1 VVLHAQ
7 YEAQA
12 TSAGLSFYSEKLPIP
27 IDQMSA
33 MRSESRLQRLL
44 PAPLNIPPKE
54 WLRAGI
60 GALLSLFLAG
70 WLTSLAYGPGIAL
83 HLLGPLAAS
92 AVLVFAVHSG
102 PLAQPWPVLGSYAL
116 AGAVG
121 LAMRQGLGPELWV
134 AAAALGV
141 SILLMCLL
149 RCLHPPGGGVAVSA
163 VLADPGLTALGD
175 HLLEPVLLNALILVS
190 VAVIYNRLTGVR
202 YPKGAVLRKD
212 PHHTH
217 DPLPSERVGIRATD
231 LDQALEELGEFVDVT
246 RDELERIILATEQH
260 ALQRSLGGITAGAV
274 MSRDVQFASPQ
285 TTLEQAWKMLAS
297 HHLKTL
303 PVLQQGKLV
312 GIVSLSDLVGPAMQR
327 GQFSWRGLFGRKT
340 VRMEQVMNRRVV
352 SVSSQHPL
360 ERLLPLLCEQGLH
373 CLPVLDGDQLMGVVT
388 QTDLVAGLKRQLL
401 SAAGS
406 ASDDRV
412 PAL

>member
-1 VVLHAQ
+1 
-7 YEAQA
+7 
-12 TSAGLSFYSEKLPIP
+12 
-27 IDQMSA
+27 MSA
-33 MRSESRLQRLL
+33 SRSETRLQRLL
-44 PAPLNIPPKE
+44 PAPLNIPPRE

-60 GALLSLFLAG
+60 GALLGLLLAG
-70 WLTSLAYGPGIAL
+70 WLTSMAFGPGIAL

-102 PLAQPWPVLGSYAL
+102 PLAQPWPVLGSYAV

-121 LAMRQGLGPELWV
+121 LAMRQGFGPELWV
-134 AAAALGV
+134 AAAALGL
-141 SILLMCLL
+141 SILVMCLL

-163 VLADPGLTALGD
+163 VLADPGLAAMGD
-175 HLLEPVLLNALILVS
+175 RLLEPVLLNALILVT
-190 VAVIYNRLTGVR
+190 VAILYNRLTGVR
-202 YPKGAVLRKD
+202 YPKGAAPRKD
-212 PHHTH
+212 LHHTH
-217 DPLPSERVGIRATD
+217 DPLPGERVGIRGED

-260 ALQRSLGGITAGAV
+260 ALQRSLGGITAASV
-274 MSRDVQFASPQ
+274 MSRDVQFATPD
-285 TTLEQAWKMLAS
+285 TTLEQAWQMLAS

-303 PVLQQGKLV
+303 PVLQHGKLV

-327 GQFSWRGLFGRKT
+327 GRFSWRGLFSRKA
-340 VRMEQVMNRRVV
+340 VRMEQVMSRRVI

-373 CLPVLDGDQLMGVVT
+373 CLPVLDAGQLVGVIT
-388 QTDLVAGLKRQLL
+388 QTDLIAGLKRQLL
-401 SAAGS
+401 SRTE
-406 ASDDRV
+406 ASDQRV

>member
-1 VVLHAQ
+1 
-7 YEAQA
+7 
-12 TSAGLSFYSEKLPIP
+12 
-27 IDQMSA
+27 MSA
-33 MRSESRLQRLL
+33 SPSESRLRRLL
-44 PAPLNIPPKE
+44 PAPLNIPPRE
-54 WLRAGI
+54 WLRAAV
-60 GALLSLFLAG
+60 GALLGLFLAG

-121 LAMRQGLGPELWV
+121 LVMRQGFGAELWV
-134 AAAALGV
+134 AAVALGV
-141 SILLMCLL
+141 SLVLMCLL

-163 VLADPGLTALGD
+163 VLADAGLTALGD
-175 HLLEPVLLNALILVS
+175 HLLEPVLLNALILVA
-190 VAVIYNRLTGVR
+190 VAVVYNRMTGVR
-202 YPKGAVLRKD
+202 YPKGAAPRKE

-217 DPLPSERVGIRATD
+217 DPLPSQRVGISAED

-260 ALQRSLGGITAGAV
+260 ALQRSLGGITAASV
-274 MSRDVQFASPQ
+274 MSRDVQFATPD
-285 TTLEQAWKMLAS
+285 TTLDQAWTMLAS

-312 GIVSLSDLVGPAMQR
+312 GMVSLSDLAGAALQR
-327 GQFSWRGLFGRKT
+327 GRFSWRGVFGRKT
-340 VRMEQVMNRRVV
+340 VRLAQVMSRRVV
-352 SVSSQHPL
+352 SVSAQHPL

-373 CLPVLDGDQLMGVVT
+373 CLPVLEGERLVGVVT
-388 QTDLVAGLKRQLL
+388 QTDLIAGLKRQML
-401 SAAGS
+401 SV
-406 ASDDRV
+406 SDQRV

>member
-1 VVLHAQ
+1 
-7 YEAQA
+7 
-12 TSAGLSFYSEKLPIP
+12 
-27 IDQMSA
+27 
-33 MRSESRLQRLL
+33 MRSERRLQRLL

-54 WLRAGI
+54 WLRAGV
-60 GALLSLFLAG
+60 GALLGLLLAG

-121 LAMRQGLGPELWV
+121 LAMREGLGAELWV
-134 AAAALGV
+134 AAAALGI
-141 SILLMCLL
+141 SILVMCLL

-163 VLADPGLTALGD
+163 VLADPGLTAMGD
-175 HLLEPVLLNALILVS
+175 HLLEPVLLNALILVG

-202 YPKGAVLRKD
+202 YPKGAAPRKD
-212 PHHTH
+212 LHHTH
-217 DPLPSERVGIRATD
+217 DPLPSERVGISGAD

-327 GQFSWRGLFGRKT
+327 GQFSWRGLFGRKV

-373 CLPVLDGDQLMGVVT
+373 CLPVLDGDQLVGVVT

-406 ASDDRV
+406 ASDNRV

>member
-1 VVLHAQ
+1 
-7 YEAQA
+7 
-12 TSAGLSFYSEKLPIP
+12 
-27 IDQMSA
+27 MSA
-33 MRSESRLQRLL
+33 SRSESRLQRLL

-60 GALLSLFLAG
+60 GALLGLFLAG
-70 WLTSLAYGPGIAL
+70 WLTSMAYGPSIAL

-121 LAMRQGLGPELWV
+121 LAMREGFGPELWV
-134 AAAALGV
+134 AAAALGI
-141 SILLMCLL
+141 SILVMCLL

-163 VLADPGLTALGD
+163 VLADSGLTAMGD
-175 HLLEPVLLNALILVS
+175 HLLEPVLLNALILVA
-190 VAVIYNRLTGVR
+190 VAIVYNRLTGVR
-202 YPKGAVLRKD
+202 YPKGAVPRKD
-212 PHHTH
+212 LHHTH
-217 DPLPSERVGIRATD
+217 DPLPSERVGIRSED

-260 ALQRSLGGITAGAV
+260 ALQRSLGGITAASV
-274 MSRDVQFASPQ
+274 MSRDVQFASPD

-327 GQFSWRGLFGRKT
+327 GRFSWRELFGRKA
-340 VRMEQVMNRRVV
+340 VRMEQVMSRRVI

-373 CLPVLDGDQLMGVVT
+373 CLPVLDADKLVGVIT
-388 QTDLVAGLKRQLL
+388 QTDLIAGLKRQLL
-401 SAAGS
+401 SKAE
-406 ASDDRV
+406 ASDNRV

>member
-1 VVLHAQ
+1 
-7 YEAQA
+7 
-12 TSAGLSFYSEKLPIP
+12 
-27 IDQMSA
+27 
-33 MRSESRLQRLL
+33 MRSERRLQRLL

-60 GALLSLFLAG
+60 GALLGLFLAG

-121 LAMRQGLGPELWV
+121 LAMRQGFGPELWV
-134 AAAALGV
+134 AAAALGI
-141 SILLMCLL
+141 SILVMCLL

-163 VLADPGLTALGD
+163 VLADSGLTAMGD

-202 YPKGAVLRKD
+202 YPKGALPRKD

-217 DPLPSERVGIRATD
+217 DPLPSERVGISGAD

-246 RDELERIILATEQH
+246 RDELERIILATEHH

-327 GQFSWRGLFGRKT
+327 GQFSWRGLFGRKV
-340 VRMEQVMNRRVV
+340 VRMEQVMSRRVV

-360 ERLLPLLCEQGLH
+360 ERLLPLLCEQGMH
-373 CLPVLDGDQLMGVVT
+373 CLPVLDGDQLVGVVT

-406 ASDDRV
+406 ASDNRV

>member
-1 VVLHAQ
+1 MPA
-7 YEAQA
+7 
-12 TSAGLSFYSEKLPIP
+12 S
-27 IDQMSA
+27 
-33 MRSESRLQRLL
+33 RSESRLLRLL
-44 PAPLNIPPKE
+44 PPALNIPPKE

-60 GALLSLFLAG
+60 GALLGLFLAG
-70 WLTSLAYGPGIAL
+70 WLTSMAYGPGIAL

-121 LAMRQGLGPELWV
+121 LAMRQGFGPELWV
-134 AAAALGV
+134 AAVALGI
-141 SILLMCLL
+141 SILVMCLL

-175 HLLEPVLLNALILVS
+175 HLLQPVLLNALILVT
-190 VAVIYNRLTGVR
+190 VAVLYNRLTDVR
-202 YPKGAVLRKD
+202 YPKGAVIRKD
-212 PHHTH
+212 LHHTH
-217 DPLPSERVGIRATD
+217 DPLPTERVGVRSED
-231 LDQALEELGEFVDVT
+231 LDHALEELGEFVDVT

-260 ALQRSLGGITAGAV
+260 ALQRSRGGITAASV
-274 MSRDVQFASPQ
+274 MSRDVQFASPD
-285 TTLEQAWKMLAS
+285 TTLERAWAMLAS

-303 PVLQQGKLV
+303 PVLQHGKLV

-327 GQFSWRGLFGRKT
+327 GRFTWRGLFGRPP
-340 VRMEQVMNRRVV
+340 VRLAQVMMQPVV

-373 CLPVLDGDQLMGVVT
+373 CLPVLDDGRLVGVIT
-388 QTDLVAGLKRQLL
+388 QTDLIAGLKRQLL
-401 SAAGS
+401 SKAQQVS
-406 ASDDRV
+406 ENRV

>member
-1 VVLHAQ
+1 
-7 YEAQA
+7 
-12 TSAGLSFYSEKLPIP
+12 
-27 IDQMSA
+27 
-33 MRSESRLQRLL
+33 MRSERRLQRLL

-54 WLRAGI
+54 WLRAGV
-60 GALLSLFLAG
+60 GALLGLLLAG

-121 LAMRQGLGPELWV
+121 LAMRQGLGAELWV

-141 SILLMCLL
+141 SILVMCLL

-163 VLADPGLTALGD
+163 VLADPGLTAMGD
-175 HLLEPVLLNALILVS
+175 HLLEPVLLNALILVG

-202 YPKGAVLRKD
+202 YPKGAAPRKD
-212 PHHTH
+212 LHHTH
-217 DPLPSERVGIRATD
+217 DPLPGERVGISGTD

-260 ALQRSLGGITAGAV
+260 ALQRSLGGITAAAV

-327 GQFSWRGLFGRKT
+327 GQFSWRGLFGRKV

-373 CLPVLDGDQLMGVVT
+373 CLPVLDGDQLVGVVT

-406 ASDDRV
+406 ASDNRV

>member
-1 VVLHAQ
+1 
-7 YEAQA
+7 
-12 TSAGLSFYSEKLPIP
+12 
-27 IDQMSA
+27 MSA
-33 MRSESRLQRLL
+33 SRSESRLQRLL
-44 PAPLNIPPKE
+44 PASLNIPPKE

-60 GALLSLFLAG
+60 GALLGLFLAG
-70 WLTSLAYGPGIAL
+70 WLTSMAYGPGIAL

-116 AGAVG
+116 AGTVG
-121 LAMRQGLGPELWV
+121 LAMRQGFGPELWV
-134 AAAALGV
+134 AAAALGI
-141 SILLMCLL
+141 SILVMCLL

-175 HLLEPVLLNALILVS
+175 HLLEPVLLNALILVT
-190 VAVIYNRLTGVR
+190 VAILYNRLTGVR
-202 YPKGAVLRKD
+202 YPKGAAPRKD
-212 PHHTH
+212 LHHTH
-217 DPLPSERVGIRATD
+217 DPLPGERVGIRSED

-260 ALQRSLGGITAGAV
+260 ALQRSLGGITAASV
-274 MSRDVQFASPQ
+274 MSRDVQFATPD

-327 GQFSWRGLFGRKT
+327 GRFSWRGLFGRKV
-340 VRMEQVMNRRVV
+340 VRMEQVMSRRVI

-373 CLPVLDGDQLMGVVT
+373 CLPVLDADQLVGVIT
-388 QTDLVAGLKRQLL
+388 QTDLIAGLKRQLL
-401 SAAGS
+401 SKAE
-406 ASDDRV
+406 ASDNRV

>member
-1 VVLHAQ
+1 MPA
-7 YEAQA
+7 
-12 TSAGLSFYSEKLPIP
+12 S
-27 IDQMSA
+27 
-33 MRSESRLQRLL
+33 RSESRLQRLL

-60 GALLSLFLAG
+60 GALLGLFLAG
-70 WLTSLAYGPGIAL
+70 WLTSMAYGPGIAL

-121 LAMRQGLGPELWV
+121 LAMRQGFGPELWV
-134 AAAALGV
+134 AAAALALSV
-141 SILLMCLL
+141 LVMCLL

-163 VLADPGLTALGD
+163 VLADPGLAGLGD
-175 HLLEPVLLNALILVS
+175 HLLEPVLLNALILVA
-190 VAVIYNRLTGVR
+190 VAVVYNRLTGVR
-202 YPKGAVLRKD
+202 YPKGMAPRKEL
-212 PHHTH
+212 HHTH
-217 DPLPSERVGIRATD
+217 DPLPSERVGVSGAD

-260 ALQRSLGGITAGAV
+260 ALQRSLGGITAASV
-274 MSRDVQFASPQ
+274 MSRDVQFASPD
-285 TTLEQAWKMLAS
+285 TTLEQAWKLLAS

-303 PVLQQGKLV
+303 PVLQHGKLV

-327 GQFSWRGLFGRKT
+327 GRFRWRGLFGRKA
-340 VRMEQVMNRRVV
+340 VRMEQVMSRRVV

-373 CLPVLDGDQLMGVVT
+373 CLPVLDNGQLVGVVT
-388 QTDLVAGLKRQLL
+388 QTDLIAGLKRQLL

-406 ASDDRV
+406 ASDNRV

>member
-1 VVLHAQ
+1 MPA
-7 YEAQA
+7 
-12 TSAGLSFYSEKLPIP
+12 S
-27 IDQMSA
+27 
-33 MRSESRLQRLL
+33 RSESRLLRLL
-44 PAPLNIPPKE
+44 PPALNIPPKE

-60 GALLSLFLAG
+60 GALLGLFLAG
-70 WLTSLAYGPGIAL
+70 WLTSMAYGPGIAL

-121 LAMRQGLGPELWV
+121 LAMRQGFGPELWV
-134 AAAALGV
+134 AAVALGI
-141 SILLMCLL
+141 SILVMCLL

-175 HLLEPVLLNALILVS
+175 HLLQPVLLNALIMVT
-190 VAVIYNRLTGVR
+190 VAVLYNRLTDVR
-202 YPKGAVLRKD
+202 YPKGAVIRKD
-212 PHHTH
+212 LHHTH
-217 DPLPSERVGIRATD
+217 DPLPTERVGVRSED
-231 LDQALEELGEFVDVT
+231 LDHALEELGEFVDVT

-260 ALQRSLGGITAGAV
+260 ALQRSLGGITAASV
-274 MSRDVQFASPQ
+274 MSRDVQFASPD
-285 TTLEQAWKMLAS
+285 TTLERAWAMLAS

-303 PVLQQGKLV
+303 PVLQHGKLV

-327 GQFSWRGLFGRKT
+327 GRFTWRGLFGRPP
-340 VRMEQVMNRRVV
+340 VRLAQVMMQPVV

-373 CLPVLDGDQLMGVVT
+373 CLPVLDDGRLVGVIT
-388 QTDLVAGLKRQLL
+388 QTDLIAGLKRQLL
-401 SAAGS
+401 SKAQQVS
-406 ASDDRV
+406 ENRV

>member
-1 VVLHAQ
+1 
-7 YEAQA
+7 
-12 TSAGLSFYSEKLPIP
+12 
-27 IDQMSA
+27 MSA

-44 PAPLNIPPKE
+44 PAPLNIPPKQG
-54 WLRAGI
+54 LRASI
-60 GALLSLFLAG
+60 GALLGLFLAG

-121 LAMRQGLGPELWV
+121 LALRQGFGPELWV
-134 AAAALGV
+134 AAVALGL
-141 SILLMCLL
+141 SILVMCLL

-163 VLADPGLTALGD
+163 VLADPGLTAMGD
-175 HLLEPVLLNALILVS
+175 HLLEPVLLNVLILVA
-190 VAVIYNRLTGVR
+190 VAVIYNRLTGVQ
-202 YPKGAVLRKD
+202 YPKAGAPRKD
-212 PHHTH
+212 MHHTH
-217 DPLPSERVGIRATD
+217 DPLPSERVGISGAD

-274 MSRDVQFASPQ
+274 MSRDVQFATPD
-285 TTLEQAWKMLAS
+285 TPLEQAWTMLAD

-312 GIVSLSDLVGPAMQR
+312 GIVSLSDLAGAAMQR
-327 GQFSWRGLFGRKT
+327 GQFSWRGLFGRKA
-340 VRMEQVMNRRVV
+340 VRMEQVMSRRVV

-373 CLPVLDGDQLMGVVT
+373 CLPVLDGEQLVGVVT
-388 QTDLVAGLKRQLL
+388 QTDLIAGLKRQLL
-401 SAAGS
+401 SAAGNT
-406 ASDDRV
+406 SDSRV

>member
-1 VVLHAQ
+1 
-7 YEAQA
+7 
-12 TSAGLSFYSEKLPIP
+12 
-27 IDQMSA
+27 
-33 MRSESRLQRLL
+33 MRSERRLQRLL

-54 WLRAGI
+54 WLRAGV
-60 GALLSLFLAG
+60 GALLGLLLAG

-121 LAMRQGLGPELWV
+121 LAMRQGLGAELWV
-134 AAAALGV
+134 AAAALGI
-141 SILLMCLL
+141 SILVMCLL

-163 VLADPGLTALGD
+163 VLADPGLTAMGD
-175 HLLEPVLLNALILVS
+175 HLLEPVLLNALILVG

-202 YPKGAVLRKD
+202 YPKGAAPRKD
-212 PHHTH
+212 LHHTH
-217 DPLPSERVGIRATD
+217 DPLPSERVGISGTD

-327 GQFSWRGLFGRKT
+327 GQFSWRGLFGRKV

-373 CLPVLDGDQLMGVVT
+373 CLPVLDGDQLVGVVT

-406 ASDDRV
+406 ASDNRV

>member
-1 VVLHAQ
+1 
-7 YEAQA
+7 
-12 TSAGLSFYSEKLPIP
+12 
-27 IDQMSA
+27 MSA
-33 MRSESRLQRLL
+33 SRSESRLQRLL

-60 GALLSLFLAG
+60 GALLGLFLAG
-70 WLTSLAYGPGIAL
+70 WLTSMAYGPSIAL

-121 LAMRQGLGPELWV
+121 LAMRQGFGPELWV
-134 AAAALGV
+134 AAAALGI
-141 SILLMCLL
+141 SILVMCLL

-163 VLADPGLTALGD
+163 VLADPGLTAMGD
-175 HLLEPVLLNALILVS
+175 HLLEPVLLNALILVA
-190 VAVIYNRLTGVR
+190 VAILYNRLTGVR
-202 YPKGAVLRKD
+202 YPKGAVPRKD
-212 PHHTH
+212 LHHTH
-217 DPLPSERVGIRATD
+217 DPLPSERVGIRGED

-260 ALQRSLGGITAGAV
+260 ALQRSLGGITAASV
-274 MSRDVQFASPQ
+274 MSRDVQFATPD

-303 PVLQQGKLV
+303 PVLQQGQLV
-312 GIVSLSDLVGPAMQR
+312 GIVSLSDLVGPAMRRRR
-327 GQFSWRGLFGRKT
+327 GVFGRKK
-340 VRMEQVMNRRVV
+340 VRMAEVMSKRVI

-373 CLPVLDGDQLMGVVT
+373 CLPVLDGEQLVGVIT
-388 QTDLVAGLKRQLL
+388 QTDLIAGLKRQLL
-401 SAAGS
+401 SAAERV
-406 ASDDRV
+406 SDQRV

>member
-1 VVLHAQ
+1 
-7 YEAQA
+7 
-12 TSAGLSFYSEKLPIP
+12 
-27 IDQMSA
+27 
-33 MRSESRLQRLL
+33 MRSERRLQRLL

-60 GALLSLFLAG
+60 GALLGLFLAG

-134 AAAALGV
+134 AAIALGI
-141 SILLMCLL
+141 SILVMCLL

-163 VLADPGLTALGD
+163 VLADSGLTAMGD
-175 HLLEPVLLNALILVS
+175 HLLEPVLLNALILIT

-202 YPKGAVLRKD
+202 YPKGALPRKD

-217 DPLPSERVGIRATD
+217 DPLPSERVGIRGAD

-246 RDELERIILATEQH
+246 RDELERIILATEHH

-327 GQFSWRGLFGRKT
+327 GQFSWRGLLGRKV
-340 VRMEQVMNRRVV
+340 VRMEQVMSRRVV

-360 ERLLPLLCEQGLH
+360 ERLLPLLCEQGMH
-373 CLPVLDGDQLMGVVT
+373 CLPVLDGDQLVGVVT

-406 ASDDRV
+406 ASDNRI